1 MSRKLLGI
9 IAAAL
14 LLVGCI
20 AAVNGPGGST
30 ASGFAGGCIRVGLV
44 LGALWL
50 ALPQIQSLLAHAP
63 RWILG
68 WFIGQRGNKQQPS
81 GTNAQKIEAKPV
93 RPRRRSG

>member
-9 IAAAL
+9 TAAVL

-20 AAVNGPGGST
+20 AAFNGPGGST

-50 ALPQIQSLLAHAP
+50 ALPQIQAMIAGAP
-63 RWILG
+63 KQIFG
-68 WFIGQRGNKQQPS
+68 WFFGKKDKPTTSIEPSQPLQPQR
-81 GTNAQKIEAKPV
+81 
-93 RPRRRSG
+93 RPRRRSTSH